1 MMNTIT
7 RTNFQNLL
15 NPQNV
20 CSSMYNVVYLH
31 GIGRATPFHKM
42 IWKRFL
48 VKFSCNSQ
56 LTPMTQQQQQQL
68 LQQQQ
73 KWTSLFSIELTTT
86 KYRRQNLKFNI
97 HTLYKLMKPSNYE
110 KKNKT
115 NKQQL
120 QQEQEQETTT
130 DNNTTTRVEN
140 CYPKNKDNT
149 LNIVCVKAASRKRK
163 LLPPKSM
170 QQKLASWRF
179 RPHRRSTL
187 IFPCHAAYTSYNYKA
202 KLYLERKKR
211 DHILVCQAILFTC

>member
-1 MMNTIT
+1 
-7 RTNFQNLL
+7 
-15 NPQNV
+15 
-20 CSSMYNVVYLH
+20 
-31 GIGRATPFHKM
+31 
-42 IWKRFL
+42 
-48 VKFSCNSQ
+48 
-56 LTPMTQQQQQQL
+56 MTQQQ
-68 LQQQQ
+68 QQQQ

-120 QQEQEQETTT
+120 QQEQEQEQETTT

-149 LNIVCVKAASRKRK
+149 LKIVCVKAASRKRK

-170 QQKLASWRF
+170 QQKLAS
-179 RPHRRSTL
+179 
-187 IFPCHAAYTSYNYKA
+187 
-202 KLYLERKKR
+202 
-211 DHILVCQAILFTC
+211 